1 MLLWSHASTCVI
13 AQRSLNKASGVC
25 VGGVIRDIC
34 DLECERVI
42 EVFVISLESE
52 CACGRRWKKCEGTS

>member
-1 MLLWSHASTCVI
+1 M
-13 AQRSLNKASGVC
+13 
-25 VGGVIRDIC
+25 GGVIRAIC

-52 CACGRRWKKCEGTS
+52 GACGRNWKKREGTS